1 MYLCSKIKQHST
13 MYDQL
18 REDTLYIMLYAA
30 VTTTAMLTSCYL
42 LFRRGNAIAPGVTPP
57 ARLRRWAALFLA
69 VFALN
74 HVWYMPIF
82 FLSSS
87 EDIMMIDLIGG
98 LLDSMTFF
106 PLMIVVMLM
115 MLQDRRRPM
124 WPVAVM
130 FAPLVV
136 GNAWCVAVSSYAL
149 LPMLYLYFL
158 LMCIGLVIYIVRA
171 LRQYGRWLRD
181 NYADLEHKEVWQ
193 SFVVLAIVLLV
204 FVAYTLIY
212 EGLAYQYA
220 MLVVCA
226 MLICYLP
233 WRVETL
239 SDLSIPIQTDM
250 PVEDVVAETAASDSV
265 EDSDLSL
272 SMRNRSTSVALLV
285 KNIESLLKQ
294 HCEDPQLYLQYDISL
309 PQLAK
314 IIGTNRLYLSQYF
327 SCQGITYNAYINGLR
342 IQHFIRLYQETIA
355 NSQPVSAQKL
365 AYQSGFRSYN
375 TFSVAFKKMKGMTV
389 TEWTRRPI
397 ST

>member
-1 MYLCSKIKQHST
+1 

-136 GNAWCVAVSSYAL
+136 GNAWCAAVRSYAL

-239 SDLSIPIQTDM
+239 SDLSIPQSQEADEESPMTDEQTM
-250 PVEDVVAETAASDSV
+250 TN
-265 EDSDLSL
+265 DLG
-272 SMRNRSTSVALLV
+272 LLLQQRC
-285 KNIESLLKQ
+285 I
-294 HCEDPQLYLQYDISL
+294 DTQLYLQHDLTAS
-309 PQLAK
+309 QLAK
-314 IIGTNRLYLSQYF
+314 TVGTNRTYLSQYF
-327 SCQGITYNAYINGLR
+327 SSQGTTYNAYINNLR
-342 IQHFIRLYQETIA
+342 IQHFISLYRESLA
-355 NSQPVSAQKL
+355 SQQSVSAKQL
-365 AYQSGFRSYN
+365 SHDSGYRSYS
-375 TFSVAFKKMKGMTV
+375 TFALAFKQRTGQSVAAWMQEMQG
-389 TEWTRRPI
+389 
-397 ST
+397 S

>member
-1 MYLCSKIKQHST
+1 

-124 WPVAVM
+124 WPVAV
-130 FAPLVV
+130 
-136 GNAWCVAVSSYAL
+136 
-149 LPMLYLYFL
+149 MLYLYFL

-285 KNIESLLKQ
+285 KNIEPLLKQ

-327 SCQGITYNAYINGLR
+327 SSQGTTYNAYINNLR
-342 IQHFIRLYQETIA
+342 IQHFISLYRESLA
-355 NSQPVSAQKL
+355 SQQSVSAKQL
-365 AYQSGFRSYN
+365 SHDSGYRSYS
-375 TFSVAFKKMKGMTV
+375 TFALAFKQRTGQSVAAWMQEMQG
-389 TEWTRRPI
+389 
-397 ST
+397 S